1 MGIVH
6 MPFVDRWIKRTVVR
20 REILEQYRGS
30 SVQVRA
36 TLEMEAVA
44 ANKEFVLPQ
53 DARENRG
60 NVLGLSLA

>member
-1 MGIVH
+1 
-6 MPFVDRWIKRTVVR
+6 MPLVDRWITRTVVR
-20 REILEQYRGS
+20 REILEQYRGG

-60 NVLGLSLA
+60 DVIDLSLA